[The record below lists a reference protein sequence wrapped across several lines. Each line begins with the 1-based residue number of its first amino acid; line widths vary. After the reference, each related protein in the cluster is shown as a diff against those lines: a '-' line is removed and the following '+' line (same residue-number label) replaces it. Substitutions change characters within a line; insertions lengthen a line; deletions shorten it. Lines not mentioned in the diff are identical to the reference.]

1 MFDFLKQRRE
11 APASLDKDAP
21 ITEVHYIAI
30 DTELTGLNERKDSII
45 SIGAVRM
52 TGTKIELGNTFY
64 KLVRPDA
71 KFRADSVVVH
81 GITPSDVLEKPNID
95 AILSDFA
102 EFCGDDILLGH
113 CVEIDLAFINR
124 EMKRV
129 FGSSLTNPVID
140 TYQVYTWLKAK
151 LAAGFFPSLPTKDSS
166 LYDMAK
172 CFGIPVRGAH
182 DALADAF
189 TAAQLF
195 QRFIPALADAGVNK
209 IGDLLV
215 IGHPSGGGDK
225 FRKSAEIA
233 NF

>member
-1 MFDFLKQRRE
+1 MFEFLKQRKE
-11 APASLDKDAP
+11 VLASLDKDTS
-21 ITEVHYIAI
+21 ITEVRYVAI
-30 DTELTGLNERKDSII
+30 DTELTGLNERKDSIV
-45 SIGAVRM
+45 SIGAIRM
-52 TGTKIELGNTFY
+52 TGTKIELGTTFY

-71 KFRADSVVVH
+71 KFKADSVVVH
-81 GITPSDVLEKPNID
+81 GITPSDVLEQPNID
-95 AILSDFA
+95 AILFDFA
-102 EFCGDDILLGH
+102 EFCGGDILLGH
-113 CVEIDLAFINR
+113 CVEIDVAFINR

-151 LAAGFFPSLPTKDSS
+151 FSSAPFFSLPAKDSS
-166 LYDMAK
+166 LYEIAK

-195 QRFIPALADAGVNK
+195 QRFIPALTSAGVVK